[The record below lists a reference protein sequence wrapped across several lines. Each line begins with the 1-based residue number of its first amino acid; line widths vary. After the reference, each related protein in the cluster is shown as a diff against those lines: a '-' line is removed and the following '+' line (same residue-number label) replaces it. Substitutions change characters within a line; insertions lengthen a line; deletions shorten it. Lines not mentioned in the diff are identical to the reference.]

1 MRIFPRLNAPLVD
14 YLRRGAHSTRVA
26 SRVHDALIKKSRAAI
41 SREADD
47 GNRRFSPFR
56 LENERPCFSSPPRRV
71 PCYFFFFRY
80 FLSGALLE
88 VVFASKNLGK
98 TARHDPA
105 REKPGRAGRAAREIT
120 MPRDTRNPRVITSR
134 SGPAATD
141 GSSGNDNLHFSGT
154 PLERRT
160 REHAPLFL
168 PR

>member
-1 MRIFPRLNAPLVD
+1 MEI
-14 YLRRGAHSTRVA
+14 
-26 SRVHDALIKKSRAAI
+26 DAF
-41 SREADD
+41 
-47 GNRRFSPFR
+47 RRFGSKTSARVSLPLPGAFR
-56 LENERPCFSSPPRRV
+56 V
-71 PCYFFFFRY
+71 IFFFFRY